1 MGMSLRVEALHP
13 GVGFKCLATSSL
25 PMSQRMPVLPRETV
39 VIYNALDGYMQ
50 PLYKCTRHPTAFTF
64 GRGRRRST
72 WRRWCMRDSP
82 RQDSWED
89 WSDGPDVPR
98 IDHAKDDIKSGSAGA
113 VSSEDRFALA
123 DLAESIRGSM
133 SVEEEAAEAR
143 RRKELSL
150 DGIKDDI
157 YPKGAREKVF
167 LVGAA
172 LKSAQKKSSIGYG
185 IVESLEELGRLAETA
200 GLEVVGYTYQ
210 LLDDPNPRTY
220 VGTGKV
226 GEIAQAVED
235 TGAETVVFDDE
246 LSPGQM
252 RNLEKALGKNIRLCD
267 RTALILDIFS
277 QRAATREGKLQVELA
292 QAEYQLPRLTRM
304 WSHLERQAGG
314 ASGQVKG
321 MGEKQIEVDRRLL
334 RNQAAKLRR
343 QIEEVRGHRKAY
355 RDRRAA
361 APIPVIA
368 LVGYTNAG
376 KSSLLNTLT
385 HAGVLAEDKLFATLD
400 PTTRRVIMPGGQEVL
415 FSDTVGFIQKLPTQ
429 LVAAFR
435 ATLEEIKDATLLL
448 HIVDASHPSAAAQ
461 VDAVN
466 SVLEDLEVKNV
477 PSLTVWN
484 KIDACANPEAVMNV
498 ASKRQGT
505 VCISATENIGMGD
518 LMDAIMEKLQKAMI
532 PMSVRIPYSKGDLVD
547 EIYRAGVVLREEFS
561 EEGTIMH
568 VHVPPHIAGRLE
580 EYQTTAASSF
590 SSASYDE
597 YYYY

>member
-1 MGMSLRVEALHP
+1 MSVRVEALQP
-13 GVGFKCLATSSL
+13 GVGFKCLATPRL
-25 PMSQRMPVLPRETV
+25 AMSQRMAVLPRETV
-39 VIYNALDGYMQ
+39 VIYHALDGYTQ
-50 PLYKCTRHPTAFTF
+50 PLHKYTRHPTAFTL
-64 GRGRRRST
+64 GRERRKNT
-72 WRRWCMRDSP
+72 WRHCCMRGSP
-82 RQDSWED
+82 QQDSWED
-89 WSDGPDVPR
+89 WSDSPDVPR
-98 IDHAKDDIKSGSAGA
+98 IDHVQREIKSDSAGA

-150 DGIKDDI
+150 DGIKEDM
-157 YPKGAREKVF
+157 YPMGAREKVF

-343 QIEEVRGHRKAY
+343 QIEEV
-355 RDRRAA
+355 
-361 APIPVIA
+361 
-368 LVGYTNAG
+368 
-376 KSSLLNTLT
+376 
-385 HAGVLAEDKLFATLD
+385 EATEKH
-400 PTTRRVIMPGGQEVL
+400 TGTEGQRP
-415 FSDTVGFIQKLPTQ
+415 QYQ
-429 LVAAFR
+429 
-435 ATLEEIKDATLLL
+435 LLL
-448 HIVDASHPSAAAQ
+448 LLDIRMP
-461 VDAVN
+461 VN
-466 SVLEDLEVKNV
+466 R
-477 PSLTVWN
+477 P
-484 KIDACANPEAVMNV
+484 C
-498 ASKRQGT
+498 
-505 VCISATENIGMGD
+505 
-518 LMDAIMEKLQKAMI
+518 
-532 PMSVRIPYSKGDLVD
+532 
-547 EIYRAGVVLREEFS
+547 
-561 EEGTIMH
+561 
-568 VHVPPHIAGRLE
+568 
-580 EYQTTAASSF
+580 
-590 SSASYDE
+590 
-597 YYYY
+597 